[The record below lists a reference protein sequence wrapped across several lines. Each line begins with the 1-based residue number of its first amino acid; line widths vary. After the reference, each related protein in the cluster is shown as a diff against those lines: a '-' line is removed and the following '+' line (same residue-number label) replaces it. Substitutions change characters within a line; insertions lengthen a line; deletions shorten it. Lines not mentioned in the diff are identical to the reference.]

1 MHYKQQAERDGYM
14 FILSGIHTTAR
25 RSILQ
30 QSVMHALDVDRS
42 FLTLKVLLYSSV
54 LILLAASISFTPADV
69 FFFVRLTV
77 VRIFIV
83 AVAPSEL
90 NCSYYIN
97 DISSISSYVG

>member
-69 FFFVRLTV
+69 FFFCSVNRRSYIYCCSSTL
-77 VRIFIV
+77 RI
-83 AVAPSEL
+83 EL
-90 NCSYYIN
+90 FVLY
-97 DISSISSYVG
+97 